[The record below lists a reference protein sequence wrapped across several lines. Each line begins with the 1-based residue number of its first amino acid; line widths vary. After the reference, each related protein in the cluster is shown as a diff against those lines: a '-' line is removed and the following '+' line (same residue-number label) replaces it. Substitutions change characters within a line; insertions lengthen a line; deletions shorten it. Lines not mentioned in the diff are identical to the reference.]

1 MGGKITTY
9 SRVGLVVKDGG
20 GLWVEDN
27 IFLKAIYLGSIANSR
42 STITIDVPQE
52 LAAKVLWEGR
62 ETGTKAAFAVFC
74 RELGIRRVKPTKVIF
89 RAPATIVYWNNSTK
103 TVVKCDDRDTYSKE
117 AGLALCY
124 MKKMLGSSRAF
135 NDVLK
140 EWCSDD

>member
-1 MGGKITTY
+1 MTVRVRLESKSIHPKMAAEIY
-9 SRVGLVVKDGG
+9 EAMSRNWDMQKVF
-20 GLWVEDN
+20 EI
-27 IFLKAIYLGSIANSR
+27 IFPYRPI
-42 STITIDVPQE
+42 PQ
-52 LAAKVLWEGR
+52 KVLFQPRGQNS
-62 ETGTKAAFAVFC
+62 TVVFW
-74 RELGIRRVKPTKVIF
+74 GDG
-89 RAPATIVYWNNSTK
+89 TK